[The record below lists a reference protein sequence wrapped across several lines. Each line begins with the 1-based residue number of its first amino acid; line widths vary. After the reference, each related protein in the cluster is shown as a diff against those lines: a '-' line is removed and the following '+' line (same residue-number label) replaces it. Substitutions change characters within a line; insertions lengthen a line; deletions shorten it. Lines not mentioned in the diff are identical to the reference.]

1 MSDQSP
7 RPHSLA
13 WHLAYA
19 LAALALA
26 GALGLAWWQEGRRP
40 WQEEVRAI
48 NQRRA
53 DLLARKLSRAGLDPV
68 RVRARVRTLA
78 QEPPRVVEVVPAAT
92 GRPERCLTC
101 HRGIEQ
107 ISPSHPVEAVGCVS
121 CHGGQGMALTK
132 REAHRGLR
140 GRNPSALDQART
152 SCGGEGA
159 LAGRCHA
166 GRDSAPARMVYR
178 VERTIMASMT
188 GVLTSLRVAWGA
200 QADFTAAYGAATVSD
215 PRRPSPPPPFTLPG
229 LLRVPGGPPAGND
242 FPRLANEHWRKFC
255 ARCHLHARREQGPS
269 AHGRGCAACHGLRNQ
284 EGTYQGDDASLP
296 RREPGH
302 AARHQLV
309 PTPGEDACRR
319 CHNRSG
325 RIGLSFRGWMED
337 ESGRTPWPR
346 AHPQYPLSGGRGI
359 RRLLPDIHAEKG
371 MSCIDCHTPREIMG
385 DGRIYGRMRHQTE
398 VRCSTCHGAYGQE
411 VKLAP
416 PEVWSRFEA
425 SYGSLKK
432 APPLTGQSR
441 LGLGTKG
448 VPLANLRKE
457 EKGLV
462 LYLRS
467 RPGRKLAVPSIRED
481 ANHSIP
487 GHRRLACSAC
497 HSRWT
502 PQCYGCHD
510 YRRQKGSLWD
520 YAAGKPTPGRWQE
533 TRDLY
538 RFRQP
543 ILGLDSRG
551 RIVPWV
557 PGCQVILSRIGD
569 REQARP
575 RILRGGAAGN
585 SIVSTPINPHTT
597 RRLVRPCADCHLS
610 PRTLGLGG
618 GPRRLGELAAQP
630 LSDFSALGWPA
641 DWDALVDR
649 SGRPLAGTTHQG
661 ARPLDKEEIARVL
674 RWGRCLPCHFKPQ
687 DPVVKDPARA
697 YARVGPGG
705 DLEARHRRLEQKGG
719 P

>member
-1 MSDQSP
+1 MSPARPPSP
-7 RPHSLA
+7 A

-19 LAALALA
+19 LAALVLA

-53 DLLARKLSRAGLDPV
+53 ELLARRLTRAGLDPA
-68 RVRARVRTLA
+68 RVRARVRPLA

-101 HRGIEQ
+101 HRGIER

-121 CHGGQGMALTK
+121 CHGGQGLGLTK
-132 REAHRGLR
+132 AAAHRGLL
-140 GRNPSALDQART
+140 GRNPGALSRARAG
-152 SCGGEGA
+152 CGGQGS

-166 GRDSAPARMVYR
+166 GRDGRPARMIYR

-200 QADFTAAYGAATVSD
+200 QADFTASYGAATVSD
-215 PRRPSPPPPFTLPG
+215 PRRPVPPPPFTLPG
-229 LLRVPGGPPAGND
+229 LLRVPGGPPAGSD
-242 FPRLANEHWRKFC
+242 FPHLANQHWRKFC
-255 ARCHLHARREQGPS
+255 ARCHLHARRRQGPS
-269 AHGRGCAACHGLRNQ
+269 AHGRGCVACHGLRNQ
-284 EGTYQGDDASLP
+284 AGTYQGGDASLP

-302 AARHQLV
+302 AALHQLV
-309 PTPGEDACRR
+309 PTPGEEACRR

-325 RIGLSFRGWMED
+325 RIGLNFRGWMED
-337 ESGRTPWPR
+337 ENGRTPWPR
-346 AHPQYPLSGGRGI
+346 AHPQYRLSGGRGI
-359 RRLLPDIHAEKG
+359 RRLLPDVHAEKG

-398 VRCSTCHGAYGQE
+398 IRCSTCHGAYGRP
-411 VKLAP
+411 VKLVP
-416 PEVWSRFEA
+416 PGAWSRYEA
-425 SYGSLKK
+425 GYGSLKK
-432 APPLTGQSR
+432 APPLTEQTR
-441 LGLGTKG
+441 LGLGAKG

-467 RPGRKLAVPSIRED
+467 RPGKKLPVPGIQQD

-487 GHRRLACSAC
+487 GHRRLACTAC

-510 YRRQKGSLWD
+510 YRRQEGSLWD

-538 RFRQP
+538 RFRRP

-551 RIVPWV
+551 RIAPWV
-557 PGCQVILSRIGD
+557 PGCQVALSLLPGPD
-569 REQARP
+569 RP
-575 RILRGGAAGN
+575 RILGRGPAGN
-585 SIVSTPINPHTT
+585 GIVSTPIAPHTT
-597 RRLVRPCADCHLS
+597 RRLVRPCADCHQS

-618 GPRRLGELAAQP
+618 GPRRLGRLAARP
-630 LSDFSALGWPA
+630 LSDLSALGWPA
-641 DWDALVDR
+641 DWDALVDQE
-649 SGRPLAGTTHQG
+649 GRPLAGTTHQG
-661 ARPLDKEEIARVL
+661 ARPLNKEELARVL
-674 RWGRCLPCHFKPQ
+674 RWGRCLPCHFKPR
-687 DPVVKDPARA
+687 DPVVQDPTRA
-697 YARVGPGG
+697 YGRVGPGG
-705 DLEARHRRLEQKGG
+705 DMELRHRRLEEKGR